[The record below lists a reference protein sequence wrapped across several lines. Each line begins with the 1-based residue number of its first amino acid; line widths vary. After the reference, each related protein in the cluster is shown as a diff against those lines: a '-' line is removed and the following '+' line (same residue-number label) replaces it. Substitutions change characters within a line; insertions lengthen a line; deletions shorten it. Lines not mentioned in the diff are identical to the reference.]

1 MWWLRASRPHGRVGA
16 AWPALLGKVSF
27 VCVLTEDLQSIL
39 TAHLGR
45 TFVLEG
51 IFGSFFHL
59 GRMFFGLGVGGLS
72 VFFPAC
78 PSDPR
83 EGSPMLGCGG
93 WIELVFCE
101 ADRERGAS
109 DGLASVGEPQK
120 QRVRPCYTAMSHLS
134 LA

>member
-1 MWWLRASRPHGRVGA
+1 MWWLRASRPRGRVGA

-45 TFVLEG
+45 TFCIRRYFWKL
-51 IFGSFFHL
+51 FHL
-59 GRMFFGLGVGGLS
+59 GRMFWTGGGGLS

-78 PSDPR
+78 PSGPR
-83 EGSPMLGCGG
+83 EGPPCLDVGAGLSGL
-93 WIELVFCE
+93 FCE
-101 ADRERGAS
+101 RQ
-109 DGLASVGEPQK
+109 GLKLVSSPLLHLGNHRNNAYV
-120 QRVRPCYTAMSHLS
+120 PCYTAMSHLS